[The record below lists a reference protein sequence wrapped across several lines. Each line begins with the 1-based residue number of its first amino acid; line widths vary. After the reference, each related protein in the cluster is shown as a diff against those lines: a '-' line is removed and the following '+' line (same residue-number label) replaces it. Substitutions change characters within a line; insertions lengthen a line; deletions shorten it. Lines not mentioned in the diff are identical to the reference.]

1 MSKKKEVKYAIVDIE
16 TTGGMAKR
24 DKIIEIAVVIHD
36 GIKVIDHY
44 STLINPQRSIPFEIT
59 RITGIN
65 DEMVRDAPKFFEV
78 ARKFVLMTKDTIFVA
93 HNVNFDYS
101 FIKEEY
107 DKLGYTY
114 SKKLLC
120 TVRLSRKS
128 FPGLPSYSL
137 GNLIRHFGIKVSARH
152 RALDDA
158 LATAEIFGYIVSKSD
173 QNDLKIFINR
183 GIKETKLP
191 ESISM
196 ERLHSLP
203 EKTGVYYFYDV
214 YGNII
219 YVGKSINIRSR
230 MMQHFGQITAK
241 SEKMIR
247 LTNDID
253 YFETGSE
260 LIALLLESE
269 EIKTQNPQINKAQK
283 TKLYPYYIYALED
296 QQKFICLGI
305 NKEGSKG
312 KATEKILSYYSSLA
326 SAKGYL
332 GHIRDL
338 YQLCEQKLIIPHE
351 QPKSCIY
358 FSMGGCMGA
367 CRQMEEAEAY
377 NERAELA
384 VEHLFKIFEN
394 DFIIV
399 TEGRNAD
406 ELGLVLVKEQKYY
419 GFGYISKE
427 DADLGHEEML
437 EAIEERL
444 STPECNMI
452 IHQYLKNNAQLKLID
467 LQKKSMTDIVAS
479 KY

>member
-1 MSKKKEVKYAIVDIE
+1 MKVAKKEIRYAIVDIE

-24 DKIIEIAVVIHD
+24 DRIIEIAVVIHD
-36 GIKVIDHY
+36 GRQVIDQF
-44 STLINPQRSIPFEIT
+44 SSLINPQRSIPFEIT

-65 DEMVRDAPKFFEV
+65 DEMVKNAPKFFEV
-78 ARKFVLMTKDTIFVA
+78 AKQFVLLTQDTIFVA

-107 DKLGYTY
+107 DRLGYTF

-120 TVRLSRKS
+120 TVKLSRKS
-128 FPGLPSYSL
+128 FPGLISYSL
-137 GNLIRHFGIKVSARH
+137 GNLIRHFGISVNARH

-158 LATAEIFGYIVSKSD
+158 LATAEIFGYIVSRSD
-173 QNDLKIFINR
+173 QNDLKIFINK

-191 ESISM
+191 ESISL

-203 EKTGVYYFYDV
+203 EKTGVYYFYDI

-253 YFETGSE
+253 YVETGSE

-269 EIKTQNPQINKAQK
+269 EIKIHNPQINKAQK
-283 TKLYPYYIYALED
+283 TKLYPYYIYAIED
-296 QQKFICLGI
+296 VDKYICFGI

-312 KATEKILSYYSSLA
+312 KATEKILSYYSSIT

-332 GHIRDL
+332 GYIREL
-338 YQLCEQKLIIPHE
+338 YQLCEQKLIVPHE
-351 QPKSCIY
+351 QSKSCIY
-358 FSMGGCMGA
+358 YSMGGCLGA
-367 CRQMEEAEAY
+367 CRNLEDSYSY

-384 VEHLFKIFEN
+384 LEHLFKIFDR

-399 TEGRNAD
+399 TEGRNT
-406 ELGLVLVKEQKYY
+406 EEIGLVLVKDQKYY
-419 GFGYISKE
+419 GFGFITKE
-427 DADLGHEEML
+427 DADMGIEEML
-437 EAIEERL
+437 ESIEERL

-452 IHQYLKNNAQLKLID
+452 IHQFLKSQPHAKLINI
-467 LQKKSMTDIVAS
+467 KKANYNSEV
-479 KY
+479 